1 MKSYSSVD
9 GKENASVGGN
19 LRARDLRRISSESL
33 LIDSPRVLIEHGE
46 MEYFLSITR
55 QGKLIL
61 TK

>member
-1 MKSYSSVD
+1 MKSYSSINE
-9 GKENASVGGN
+9 KESGSVGGN
-19 LRARDLRRISSESL
+19 IRTRELRRISSESL
-33 LIDSPRVLIEHGE
+33 LIDSHRVLIEHGE